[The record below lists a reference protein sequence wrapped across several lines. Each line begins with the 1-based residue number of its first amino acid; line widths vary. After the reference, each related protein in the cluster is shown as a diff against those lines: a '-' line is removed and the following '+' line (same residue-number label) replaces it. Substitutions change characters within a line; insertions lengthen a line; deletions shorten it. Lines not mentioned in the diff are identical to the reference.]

1 METITRN
8 NHRLEVQAVH
18 GDIGAYP
25 EKYIY
30 CYGGRGGGKSKTVAR
45 LVPAHCWENPG
56 LISLVTRKTFPSL
69 KITAMKDTLNAIEQ
83 MGIPGTFY
91 KSDSY
96 FQYINGSITYF
107 LPLYTSTGGK
117 NERLKSLDLNIV
129 WIEEPT
135 ECTQQ
140 DFDYLNPSVRLPGL
154 HKFYFTFNPPE
165 TSDHWIYKKYD
176 IQKSKGMAQRV
187 HFSLEDNPLLPDDIK
202 QELYDLK
209 ETDEGLYLRFAKGE
223 WGIDVL
229 RERVWENVHRGV
241 LRNEPTN
248 IFGGIDHGY
257 TAPACAYIYG
267 LYDND
272 IYIID
277 EVYKRKMQPE
287 EFGFRIIEMLKRNHI
302 RPNSIPFHADSEDP
316 KTNDKLKDFRWENKS
331 YSLWIIPAKKGKG
344 SVKASL
350 KEVRSYKVLIDEEKC
365 PNAWREIPY
374 WIFPKDRDGNI
385 SEEPLGIN
393 DHSCMALCY
402 GVMGQL
408 KGKIQLYVV

>member
-229 RERVWENVHRGV
+229 RERVWKNIHRGV
-241 LRNEPTN
+241 LPTGKPK
-248 IFGGIDHGY
+248 FGGLDWGWNDPTVFHM
-257 TAPACAYIYG
+257 YG
-267 LYDND
+267 LHDND
-272 IYIID
+272 VYMVD
-277 EVYKRKMQPE
+277 EIYKRHKQPE
-287 EFGFRIIEMLKRNHI
+287 EIGKMMLEMFKKYKMAKD
-302 RPNSIPFHADSEDP
+302 SIPIYAD
-316 KTNDKLKDFRWENKS
+316 NDSPANNKKLSDMGFWVIPTKK
-331 YSLWIIPAKKGKG
+331 YSG
-344 SVKASL
+344 SVEDGIIK
-350 KEVRSYKVLIDEEKC
+350 VRMLTVYIDEEKC
-365 PNAWREIPY
+365 PNGWREVSN
-374 WIFPKDRDGNI
+374 WIYPKDQNGNTKEKPI
-385 SEEPLGIN
+385 EFN
-393 DHSCMALCY
+393 DHSCATLRYAVVGFM
-402 GVMGQL
+402 